1 MRDHWWWRPGWS
13 QGRSFYTW
21 HITFDGQPGMQQLAD
36 FYAPMLANLP
46 MLDAVP
52 VKWLHL
58 TMQGIGFT
66 DEVGKADVVAIV
78 KTAQTRC
85 ASLQP
90 FTATVGPPYVD
101 AETIQMRVRPTEPLI
116 EARACIRDAIATV
129 WGRDRVP
136 EPAEGWRPHVSL
148 AYSNTAG
155 PSLLIA
161 EALAATSPRTAEVTI
176 FSVSLIELNRDRKMY
191 EWNDVAAVGL
201 GGLPGAG
208 RT

>member
-66 DEVGKADVVAIV
+66 DEVDKADVVAIV

-136 EPAEGWRPHVSL
+136 EPAEGCDHMSPWLTPTPPGHHCSSPKPWRRTHHEP
-148 AYSNTAG
+148 
-155 PSLLIA
+155 PR
-161 EALAATSPRTAEVTI
+161 SP
-176 FSVSLIELNRDRKMY
+176 FFLCHSSS
-191 EWNDVAAVGL
+191 
-201 GGLPGAG
+201 
-208 RT
+208 